1 MDDIVTIAKL
11 NESYGFVITEDDDVI
26 KKFYEHLSFFVP
38 KYRFMPEYKNGHFDG
53 RIKLFN
59 KKDNSFPL
67 GLVPHLYDF
76 CCSQKIQC
84 NIKKEVLDS
93 FKENVF
99 REDVQFFLEQL
110 KFYSRKNRIY
120 PRDDQYE
127 ATIRSIERKRCLN
140 ICPTSFGKSL
150 SITMECLWYVNRGMK
165 CMIVVPTKDLVDQFY
180 NDIADYATNEE
191 GTLESWYPKV
201 QRIYSGLSKEV
212 EEDTNICISTW
223 QSIWKIYETEPN
235 FMNLFDVVILDE
247 CFHEDSKVLTPS
259 GYVKIKDIKP
269 GDKVI
274 NYSEEYKDFKVDEVV
289 EVHKNLTSSFS
300 EKMYELEFDNKKI
313 IKVTGNHKFLT
324 TSGWKR
330 ADELTEKDEIISC
343 SKANQYY
350 SSKRCMKKYNK
361 ILEDNHQKTRI
372 IFFSK
377 NRIILNSGDILT
389 GKKRN
394 SFIKRIS
401 KDSWKEVDN
410 WINDSEYEKYI
421 IKQNLS
427 KGGKRAWELHR
438 DEMIKRFKEK
448 TPWNKGLKG
457 LKYNR
462 IITPEQ
468 HERIR
473 NSKLGK
479 KNPMY
484 GKKHSIE
491 NKIRWS
497 NNMKQLI
504 LEGKFSPNTSNRY
517 SHFKVCFNG
526 ISYRSSWELLF
537 HYVNKEFEY
546 EVLRIPYKFND
557 KEKIYIVD
565 FIDFKNKIV
574 VEVKPTNLFKREI
587 TKAKIK
593 ALSKWCKEHKYKL
606 ILCTEKHI
614 SDLVK
619 TVDISIFDN
628 DIQRKLRKMI

>member
-1 MDDIVTIAKL
+1 MADIVIAKL
-11 NESYGFVITEDDDVI
+11 NDSFGYIIADDASLVRHIYDS
-26 KKFYEHLSFFVP
+26 LSFWVP
-38 KYRFMPEYKNGHFDG
+38 GYKFMPSYKNGWFDG
-53 RIKLFN
+53 KVHLMSLSNRT
-59 KKDNSFPL
+59 FPL
-67 GLVPHLYDF
+67 GLSEYVYNICKDLNYTVEIEKSIIESFSDKFFDKDEVIDF
-76 CCSQKIQC
+76 FKSKKFYV
-84 NIKKEVLDS
+84 KKE
-93 FKENVF
+93 E
-99 REDVQFFLEQL
+99 
-110 KFYSRKNRIY
+110 IY
-120 PRDDQYE
+120 PREDQLE
-127 ATIRSIERKRCLN
+127 ATLRAISTKRCVN
-140 ICPTSFGKSL
+140 ICPTSFGKSI
-150 SITMECLWYVNRGMK
+150 SITMECLWFISKGYK
-165 CMIVVPTKDLVDQFY
+165 CLIVVPTKDLVDQFA
-180 NDIADYATNEE
+180 NDITDYATSEN
-191 GTLESWYPKV
+191 GLEDWYPNI
-201 QRIYSGLSKEV
+201 QTIYAGKDKNIHNET
-212 EEDTNICISTW
+212 DICISTW
-223 QSIWKIYETEPN
+223 QSLMKIADEDY
-235 FMNLFDVVILDE
+235 MNQFDVAVLDE

-259 GYVKIKDIKP
+259 GFVKIKDIKP
-269 GDKVI
+269 GDKII
-274 NYSEEYKDFKVDEVV
+274 NYSEEYKDYKVDEVI
-289 EVHKNLTSSFS
+289 EVHKNLASSMK

-330 ADELTEKDEIISC
+330 ADELTEEDEIISC
-343 SKANQYY
+343 NNANQYY
-350 SSKRCMKKYNK
+350 SSERCIKKYNK
-361 ILEDNHQKTRI
+361 ILEDNNQKTRI

-389 GKKRN
+389 DKRRT
-394 SFIKRIS
+394 SFIRRINS
-401 KDSWKEVDN
+401 SSWKEVDK
-410 WINDSEYEKYI
+410 WLNDSEYEKYI
-421 IKQNLS
+421 IKQGAS
-427 KGGKRAWELHR
+427 KGGKRVWELHK
-438 DEMIKRFKEK
+438 DEILERFKGHI
-448 TPWNKGLKG
+448 PWNKGLKG

-484 GKKHSIE
+484 GKHHSIE

-504 LEGKFSPNTSNRY
+504 LEGKFSPNTNNRY
-517 SHFKVCFNG
+517 THFKVCFNG

-614 SDLVK
+614 SDLVR
-619 TVDISIFDN
+619 TTDISVFDK